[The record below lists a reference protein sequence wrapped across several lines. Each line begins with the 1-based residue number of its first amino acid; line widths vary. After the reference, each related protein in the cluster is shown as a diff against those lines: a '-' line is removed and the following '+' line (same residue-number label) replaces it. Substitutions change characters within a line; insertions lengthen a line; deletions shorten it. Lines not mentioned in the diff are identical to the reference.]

1 MIKALYN
8 LTIFVMRNFLKL
20 PSCFILFALFS
31 GVLLSNV
38 LPKQKDDFIY
48 VLDDENLLFDFL
60 KRSIE
65 NVSSDIYEKTGFKF
79 LVSVSRTTPSGIY
92 TNIDNT
98 VLNNELGYSDKFRLR
113 REYENSF
120 LSKMQDNYAVLFI
133 FYNDHHITLKSNVGF
148 LDTDFLLDEYAYPYL
163 PTTNIYSHEYQEG
176 VNTGVSNVY
185 LATAHAISSHYNVIL
200 DIPKPMQRP
209 GDGIRFVIYIMLF
222 SLVGLF
228 LLVYFGLFNKI
239 KDKFAK

>member
-1 MIKALYN
+1 MS
-8 LTIFVMRNFLKL
+8 NFLKL
-20 PSCFILFALFS
+20 RSCFIFFALFS
-31 GVLLSNV
+31 GLLLSNV
-38 LPKQKDDFIY
+38 FPKQKDDVIY

-79 LVSVSRTTPSGIY
+79 LVSVSRITTSGIY
-92 TNIDNT
+92 ANVDDT
-98 VLNNELGYSDKFRLR
+98 VPNELGYGDKFRLR
-113 REYENSF
+113 REYENNF
-120 LSKMQDNYAVLFI
+120 LSKIQDNYAVLFI
-133 FYNDHHITLKSNVGF
+133 FYNDHHITLKSNVSF

-163 PTTNIYSHEYQEG
+163 PTTNIYSSEYQDG

-185 LATAHAISSHYNVIL
+185 LATAHAISSHYNITL

-209 GDGIRFVIYIMLF
+209 GDGVRSVIYIMLF